1 MNGLAFLLMMLSQ
14 MNPEDLVMV
23 MKEPLKNDQRKD
35 FKEKNLSTEAQIL
48 TCRLFK
54 TIFSELEEEISN
66 EK

>member
-23 MKEPLKNDQRKD
+23 MKEPLKNDLRKD
-35 FKEKNLSTEAQIL
+35 FKAKNQTKEAQIL

-54 TIFSELEEEISN
+54 TIFCELEEEISN

>member
-23 MKEPLKNDQRKD
+23 MKEPLKNDLRKD
-35 FKEKNLSTEAQIL
+35 FKAKNQTKEAQIL
-48 TCRLFK
+48 TCRRFK